1 MGKRNPKIS
10 PEAPLVLITG
20 ATGSIGPRVA
30 EAMSEAGYRL
40 RTLSSNSMPDELL
53 PRDSDNRV
61 GDITDN
67 QSVANSMQGVN
78 IVVHL
83 AAFLHIT
90 EPSPSMTTKYQKINI
105 GGTRNVVKAAEQ
117 EGVQRLVYFSTIAV
131 YGESPGEVATEET
144 KPAPSTEYAK
154 TKLDAESIVLA
165 ARNREGSPLGTVL
178 RLAAAYG
185 PRVKGNYRRLLMT
198 LNSAGFYH
206 WVGARTEEL

>member
-1 MGKRNPKIS
+1 
-10 PEAPLVLITG
+10 
-20 ATGSIGPRVA
+20 
-30 EAMSEAGYRL
+30 
-40 RTLSSNSMPDELL
+40 MPDELL

-117 EGVQRLVYFSTIAV
+117 EGVYRLVYFQEHVAV
-131 YGESPGEVATEET
+131 YWKRAPDEVATEET

-154 TKLDAESIVLA
+154 QKLYAESIVLA
-165 ARNREGSPLGTVL
+165 AREIVKDLHWGQFYDL
-178 RLAAAYG
+178 RQPMAH
-185 PRVKGNYRRLLMT
+185 V
-198 LNSAGFYH
+198 
-206 WVGARTEEL
+206 